1 MASLAFKGHTIFC
14 KDVTSSA
21 RFYEE
26 VLGFRREWAD
36 GSHIS
41 LLAPV
46 ADSAD
51 ATVSLLLHPGDSPK
65 AIDLGT
71 FETNDVDGLI
81 EKARAAGCAIGT
93 EPTDAPWGIREASV
107 SDPDGNGLHI
117 TGPLRTAAR

>member
-14 KDVTSSA
+14 TDVMSSA

-26 VLGFRREWAD
+26 VLGFTREWAD
-36 GSHIS
+36 DSHIS

-51 ATVSLLLHPGDSPK
+51 ATVSLLLHPGDRPEP
-65 AIDLGT
+65 IDLGT
-71 FETNDVDGLI
+71 FETDDVDALI

-93 EPTDAPWGIREASV
+93 EPTDSPWGVREASV
-107 SDPDGNGLHI
+107 SDPDGNGLYI
-117 TGPLRTAAR
+117 TGPLQTAAR